1 MKKNKMTRGASA
13 NGNANA
19 TLSENASH
27 KNRDDQKA
35 FLHINDTPVYFQ
47 EDWDIGIGGGLWST
61 GLAVARYLQH
71 HPGHAIQS
79 LNKLGNNNLSLL
91 ELGSGNGFLA
101 LCFLALR
108 RWKELVITDIDTH
121 LPLIQTTLDANAH
134 LISSESNVQVT
145 EHKWGELGD
154 ALEGKKFDVI
164 VGSDVAYHEDL
175 YDILI
180 SSLARFSHESTVALI
195 GVTMND
201 TKPLF
206 FRKLREAGFRYE
218 RLADWLM
225 EPEFRGTTFGIF
237 VIFYGTK

>member
-1 MKKNKMTRGASA
+1 MTAM
-13 NGNANA
+13 
-19 TLSENASH
+19 TTVENASY
-27 KNRDDQKA
+27 KDSQEA
-35 FLHINDTPVYFQ
+35 FLEVNGTPVYFQ
-47 EDWDIGIGGGLWST
+47 EDWDTGIGGGLWST

-71 HPGHAIQS
+71 HPEHAIQS
-79 LNKLGNNNLSLL
+79 LNVLGNNLSLL

-101 LCFLALR
+101 LCLLALR
-108 RWKELVITDIDTH
+108 RWMELVITDIDTH

-134 LISSESNVQVT
+134 VVSSQSNVQVT
-145 EHKWGELGD
+145 EHRWGEFED
-154 ALEGKKFDVI
+154 ALTGKKFDVI

-180 SSLARFSHESTVALI
+180 SSLLRFSHESTVALI
-195 GVTMND
+195 GITMND

-206 FRKLREAGFRYE
+206 FQKLRETGFRYE

-237 VIFYGTK
+237 VITRKH